1 MAERTR
7 PDGSAGQPRRNT
19 RAALDAFLSEMIED
33 PERRDEIMPKV
44 EDVFG
49 QERAVM
55 VLDMSGFSRTTKTQ
69 GIVPFLLMIHQMKL
83 VVQPALGAHGGVL
96 IKAEADNL
104 FCLFDSVAQ
113 AVAASRETTER
124 LSVVNLLLPEAR
136 RLYVSIGIGFGRVL
150 NIEDQEVF
158 GDEVN
163 VASKLGEDVAGMGQ
177 ILLTVAAA
185 ASIAEPSFHLTEQTV
200 SVSGLSLHYFEV
212 QG

>member
-1 MAERTR
+1 VAERT
-7 PDGSAGQPRRNT
+7 PLAGTATRPRRNT
-19 RAALDAFLSEMIED
+19 RAALDTFLSEMIED
-33 PERRDEIMPKV
+33 PERRDEIMPLV

-83 VVQPALGAHGGVL
+83 VVQPALARHGGVL

-124 LSVVNLLLPEAR
+124 LSIVNPLLPEAR
-136 RLYVSIGIGFGRVL
+136 RLYVSIGIGFGRIL

-163 VASKLGEDVAGMGQ
+163 VASKAG
-177 ILLTVAAA
+177 
-185 ASIAEPSFHLTEQTV
+185 
-200 SVSGLSLHYFEV
+200 
-212 QG
+212 